1 MADATD
7 VTPTAELSVP
17 SDGPVRT
24 REEFQDRQ
32 YILTALEEHKRRGV
46 ELAVWTRWIML
57 PIVAVFL
64 IAVHP
69 VWSQIYY
76 VVLLGLLCLNGWFM
90 RRVARVERSRAEL
103 SLILLDILVMTFGMV
118 VPNPFDPQP
127 IPVPMLYHYGNFIYF
142 FMILS
147 AGALAYSWRTVIAI
161 GVWTAVIWLGASYG
175 VSRFAPGNAE
185 MSAALA
191 AIVGPDSHMWELMN
205 PFRVNFQ
212 IRIQEAM
219 VFLLVAGTLALS
231 AKRFNELLLTAAGSE
246 RERANL
252 SRYFSPNVVE
262 QLSQNDEPLKQVR
275 SAKVAVMF
283 VDIVGFTPL
292 TEDQDPH
299 DVIDLLRGFHG
310 RMEAEVFRHSGTLD
324 KYLGDGLMA
333 TFGTPEPG
341 DQDATHAL
349 ACARSMQ
356 ASLEVWNRDRRR
368 KGLPVLRVG
377 IGLHY
382 GDVVLGDIGANRLEY
397 AVLGAAVNVASRLE
411 KLTRTLGGDIVLSD
425 GLREQLMNEGAEAGQ
440 LAGFVCHDSQVIRG
454 LSEPMTVWTV

>member
-7 VTPTAELSVP
+7 VTTAAERRAP
-17 SDGPVRT
+17 NDGPVRT
-24 REEFQDRQ
+24 REEFDDRQ

-46 ELAVWTRWIML
+46 ELAVWARWIML

-64 IAVHP
+64 IVVNP

-76 VVLLGLLCLNGWFM
+76 VALLGLMCLNGWLM

-103 SLILLDILVMTFGMV
+103 SLILVDILVMTFGVV

-127 IPVPMLYHYGNFIYF
+127 IPVPMLFYYGNFIYF

-147 AGALAYSWRTVIAI
+147 AGTMAYSWRTVIAI
-161 GVWTAVIWLGASYG
+161 GVLVVTTWLAASYG
-175 VSRFAPGNAE
+175 VARLAPANAE
-185 MSAALA
+185 MSSALA
-191 AIVGPDSHMWELMN
+191 ALVGPDSHMWELMN
-205 PFRVNFQ
+205 PYEVNFQ
-212 IRIQEAM
+212 LRIQEAM

-231 AKRFNELLLTAAGSE
+231 AKRFNELLLTAAGAE

-275 SAKVAVMF
+275 GAKVAVMF
-283 VDIVGFTPL
+283 LDIKGFTPL
-292 TEDQDPH
+292 TEDQAPH

-310 RMEAEVFRHSGTLD
+310 RMETEVFRHNGTLD

-333 TFGTPEPG
+333 TFGTPQPG
-341 DQDATHAL
+341 EQDATDAL
-349 ACARSMQ
+349 ACARAMQ
-356 ASLEVWNRDRRR
+356 TVLEVWNRDRRR
-368 KGLPVLRVG
+368 KGLPALRVG

-382 GDVVLGDIGANRLEY
+382 GEVVLGDIGANRLEY

-411 KLTRTLGGDIVLSD
+411 NLTRTLDRDIVLSD
-425 GLREQLMNEGAEAGQ
+425 GLRLQLAQEGASGD
-440 LAGFVCHDSQVIRG
+440 LLDGFTCHEGQVIRG
-454 LSEPMTVWTV
+454 ISEPMTVWVR